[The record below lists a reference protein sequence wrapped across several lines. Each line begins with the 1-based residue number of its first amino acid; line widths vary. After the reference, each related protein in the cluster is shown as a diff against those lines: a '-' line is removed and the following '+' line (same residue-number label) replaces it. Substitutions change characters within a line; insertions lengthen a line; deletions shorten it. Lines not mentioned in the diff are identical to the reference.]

1 MLRMTRRSGGNE
13 RLLLS
18 ILDRYIF
25 GAVLRAA
32 LLSLLVLVALQS
44 LFVFLA
50 EFDNLGD
57 ADYGVV
63 AAAGYLLATMP
74 ERVIE
79 VLPLAFLLGGL
90 LGMGGLAHGSELV
103 VMRASGRSVFRL
115 VMAAMMPGVL
125 LVGVGSWL
133 GEAVAPELSQQA
145 NQQRAMARGKSLSI
159 LQGRGFWARSGD
171 EFVHVNRI
179 SPDGHLEGVDLYR
192 IDTDA
197 MRLRGVSRA
206 QTGIYRNGEWHLQS
220 LTEVEMTDRGV
231 IRRSSTE
238 HIWNASISPRLLGV
252 LALEPEMLS
261 MRDLSLYAGYLE
273 SNGLGADAHRL
284 AWWNKLVAPVGNLVM
299 LFIAMPLV
307 FGSLRSRGAGQ
318 RLFIGV
324 ILGLS
329 YFLVNRTLSSVVLA
343 YGFPPVLS
351 AMAPPVLFFAVALF
365 AMARIR

>member
-1 MLRMTRRSGGNE
+1 M
-13 RLLLS
+13 S

-25 GAVLRAA
+25 GAVLRAT

-50 EFDNLGD
+50 EFDNVGD
-57 ADYGVV
+57 ADYGVA

-74 ERVIE
+74 ERVVE

-90 LGMGGLAHGSELV
+90 LGMGALAHGSELV
-103 VMRASGRSVFRL
+103 VMRASGRSVLRL

-125 LVGVGSWL
+125 MVGIGSWL
-133 GEAVAPELSQQA
+133 GEAVAPELSQRA
-145 NQQRAMARGKSLSI
+145 NQERAMARGKSLSI
-159 LQGRGFWARSGD
+159 LQGRGFWARNGD
-171 EFVHVNRI
+171 EFVHVDRI
-179 SPDGHLEGVDLYR
+179 SPDGHLEGVDVYR

-206 QTGIYRNGEWHLQS
+206 ETGIYRDGEWHLQALTDVE
-220 LTEVEMTDRGV
+220 LTEQGV

-284 AWWNKLVAPVGNLVM
+284 AWWTKLVAPAGNLVM
-299 LFIAMPLV
+299 LFTDPCRA
-307 FGSLRSRGAGQ
+307 S
-318 RLFIGV
+318 
-324 ILGLS
+324 
-329 YFLVNRTLSSVVLA
+329 
-343 YGFPPVLS
+343 
-351 AMAPPVLFFAVALF
+351 
-365 AMARIR
+365 